1 MYRVQLQQFEGPLD
15 LLLFFVRRDELDVH
29 DIPIA
34 RITDEYLAFV
44 RVMEEVDLDGVAD
57 FIYMAAILIGIKA
70 KMLLPRPELDE
81 AGEAIDPRAELV
93 QRLLE
98 YIRFK
103 EVADHLEERHEDRQR
118 RFVRG
123 AASAP
128 ERATPEP
135 TYRATVFDLIAA
147 LQRVMAD
154 APAEV
159 VLHPVR
165 PYTFT
170 VEEQQAFLLGAV
182 ADGQKPSFVALMEAR
197 PRAFVVATF
206 LAVLEMVQRRVLRVI
221 EGATADDFR
230 LALHDPPPVHP
241 SLSEAVAN
249 AEGSPAPD
257 APPAGE
263 AAPRRPAADRAPRR
277 TVSPPAD
284 G

>member
-1 MYRVQLQQFEGPLD
+1 MYRIQLQQFEGPLD
-15 LLLFFVRRDELDVH
+15 LLLFFVRRDELDIH

-81 AGEAIDPRAELV
+81 SGEPIDPRAELV

-98 YIRFK
+98 YIRYK

-147 LQRVMAD
+147 LQRVLAE
-154 APAEV
+154 APPEV
-159 VLHPVR
+159 ALHPVR
-165 PYTFT
+165 PYTYT
-170 VEEQQAFLLGAV
+170 VEEQQAFLLSAV
-182 ADGQKPSFVALMEAR
+182 AEGEKPSFIALMEHR

-206 LAVLEMVQRRVLRVI
+206 LAMLEMVQRRLLRVI

-230 LALHDPPPVHP
+230 LALHDPPAVHP
-241 SLSEAVAN
+241 SLSDAVAH
-249 AEGSPAPD
+249 ADGS
-257 APPAGE
+257 E

-277 TVSPPAD
+277 TPSRSAD

>member
-15 LLLFFVRRDELDVH
+15 LLLFFVRRDELDIH

-34 RITDEYLAFV
+34 RITDEYLAYV

-81 AGEAIDPRAELV
+81 AGEPIDPRAELV

-103 EVADHLEERHEDRQR
+103 EVADHLEERHQDRQR

-135 TYRATVFDLIAA
+135 TFRATVFDLIAA
-147 LQRVMAD
+147 LQRVLAE
-154 APAEV
+154 APEEV

-165 PYTFT
+165 PYSYT
-170 VEEQQAFLLGAV
+170 VEEQQAFLLAAV
-182 ADGQKPSFVALMEAR
+182 AEGAKPSFVSLMELR

-206 LAVLEMVQRRVLRVI
+206 LAVLEMVQRRVLRVV
-221 EGATADDFR
+221 EGASADDFR

-241 SLSEAVAN
+241 SLSDAVAQ
-249 AEGSPAPD
+249 AEP
-257 APPAGE
+257 PPAGE
-263 AAPRRPAADRAPRR
+263 PVPRRPAADRAPRR
-277 TVSPPAD
+277 TPTRSAD

>member
-15 LLLFFVRRDELDVH
+15 LLLFFVRRDELDIH

-34 RITDEYLAFV
+34 RITDEYLAYV

-81 AGEAIDPRAELV
+81 SGEPIDPRAELV

-147 LQRVMAD
+147 LQRVLAD
-154 APAEV
+154 APPEV
-159 VLHPVR
+159 ALHPVR
-165 PYTFT
+165 PYTHT
-170 VEEQQAFLLGAV
+170 VEEQQAYLLSAV
-182 ADGQKPSFVALMEAR
+182 AEGQKPSFVALMEDR
-197 PRAFVVATF
+197 PRPFVVATF
-206 LAVLEMVQRRVLRVI
+206 LALLEMVQRRVLRVM
-221 EGATADDFR
+221 EGASADDFR

-241 SLSEAVAN
+241 SLSEAVAH
-249 AEGSPAPD
+249 AADS
-257 APPAGE
+257 PAGE

-277 TVSPPAD
+277 TVSRPAD